1 MPVMRKKPFL
11 AFVQIMGKKVYE
23 TCILGAEM
31 GKTGEG
37 SAFYVQIELNHKTLI
52 FNALHERRVFFAPK
66 PLHCLAFCK
75 TFCKPLYV

>member
-1 MPVMRKKPFL
+1 MRKKPFL

-52 FNALHERRVFFAPK
+52 FNTLHKKTRI
-66 PLHCLAFCK
+66 FCAK
-75 TFCKPLYV
+75 TFALPCILQNFLQTSIYLII